1 MLQLSP
7 NHWQI
12 LDRHAE
18 QTYPQECCGLLLGTL
33 ENQGLTASVKALQEI
48 WPAENAWTP
57 EYSELVP
64 DSLGLSRTCRDC
76 YWISPETMLAAQ
88 RYCRDQ
94 SLAVLGI
101 YHSHPDHPAVPSE
114 MDRVLA
120 WPQYTYLILAIHQ
133 GRVENARAWILDDT
147 HQFQSEAIVTR
158 EYAKIEPS
166 V

>member
-7 NHWQI
+7 DHWQV
-12 LDRHAE
+12 LHRHAE
-18 QTYPQECCGLLLGTL
+18 QTYPQECCGLLIGTL
-33 ENQGLTASVKALQEI
+33 ESREPGSLIKALQEV
-48 WPAENAWTP
+48 WPAKNTWTS

-64 DSLGLSRTCRDC
+64 DGLGLSGTCRDC

-88 RYCRDQ
+88 RYCRDH
-94 SLAVLGI
+94 SLSVLGI
-101 YHSHPDHPAVPSE
+101 YHSHPDHSAVPSE

-120 WPQYTYLILAIHQ
+120 WPQYTYLILAVHQ
-133 GRVENARAWILDDT
+133 GSITDTRAWCLDDT
-147 HQFQSEAIVTR
+147 HQFQSEAIVTH